1 MSDSAPNAKAEA
13 NEPLSAQKIGE
24 VGMGPTLNQETS
36 SVLNKGPAS
45 NVDSSQETH
54 FALVSQL
61 LEGFS
66 RNAQADLL
74 ALYGSY
80 MGIFSTTADVPCNL
94 ISGARQDQVQVL
106 RYQYQQRQWEPQLE
120 SILRTVEQVGAGI
133 IPITSPNY
141 PPQLGQIISAPP
153 ILYVRGNRDCLQLPQ
168 IAIVGSRRMTQG
180 GERNAVQWGQ
190 DLAEAGF
197 TVTSGLA
204 LGVDGAA
211 HRGAL
216 QASNGPGVGKTIAV
230 MATGIDRVYP
240 FRHNKLADHILQDGG
255 ALITEFAPGG
265 KPLPPCFPQRNR
277 IISGLSLGVLVVESA
292 LKSGSL
298 ITARFAMEQDREVFA
313 IPGSIHNPQS
323 RGCHLLIK
331 QGAQLVETTA
341 DIIDELRGPLAG
353 LSERLP
359 VQKEPQSLPQP
370 RVDQPLDADEAILLE
385 KMGYEPADRDSL
397 SQHFQA
403 EKLAQLLI
411 SLELKGVIAN
421 DHGLFQR
428 LV

>member
-1 MSDSAPNAKAEA
+1 
-13 NEPLSAQKIGE
+13 
-24 VGMGPTLNQETS
+24 MGPALNPNPSPNPSPNHSPALNQDPS
-36 SVLNKGPAS
+36 PAS
-45 NVDSSQETH
+45 NKELGSNLDPSQETH

-61 LEGFS
+61 LDSFS
-66 RNAQADLL
+66 CNVQAELL

-80 MGIFSTTADVPCNL
+80 TAIFCTTADMSSSL
-94 ISGARQDQVQVL
+94 ISDAIQDKVEAL
-106 RYQYQQRQWEPQLE
+106 RYQYQQRHWEPQLE

-133 IPITSPNY
+133 IPITSPDY
-141 PPQLGQIISAPP
+141 PAQLRQIVSAPP
-153 ILYVRGNRDCLQLPQ
+153 ILYIRGNRDCLQLPQ
-168 IAIVGSRRMTQG
+168 IGIVGSRRMTQG
-180 GERNAVQWGQ
+180 GERNALQWGQ
-190 DLAEAGF
+190 NLAEAGF

-211 HRGAL
+211 HCGAL
-216 QASNGPGVGKTIAV
+216 QATNGPGVGTTVAV
-230 MATGIDRVYP
+230 MATGIDRIYP
-240 FRHNKLADHILQDGG
+240 FRHNKLADHILQAGG

-277 IISGLSLGVLVVESA
+277 IISGLSLGILVVEAA

-331 QGAQLVETTA
+331 QGAKLVETTA

-353 LSERLP
+353 LSEGLP
-359 VQKEPQSLPQP
+359 TQKLPQSLPHP
-370 RVDQPLDADEAILLE
+370 RVDVPIDADEALLLE

-397 SQHFQA
+397 GQHFQA

-428 LV
+428 LA